1 MAKIENSAKMIY
13 ETIKWKKK
21 KKNVKSRQDK
31 STFNIEILDINCL
44 K

>member
-13 ETIKWKKK
+13 ETIKWE
-21 KKNVKSRQDK
+21 KNVKSRQDK